1 MLYDERGVAVTIGN
15 RLGAG
20 GEGEVFEIA
29 GRPDTVFKRY
39 TKGISQEQED
49 KLRAMVGLKDSNLLS
64 FSAWPTGIVTEGT
77 AGRPVGFLMP
87 NLAGFRKLPAL
98 YTIVLRK
105 RRFPGTDWE
114 FLVHAARNTAA
125 AFGAIHA
132 HGCVVGDVNEENI
145 VVNDQAT
152 VRLIDCDSM
161 QVAVAGR
168 QYLCPVAR
176 PFYVPPELQGASF
189 RSTART
195 ANHDLFGMGVLCF
208 HLLFLGLHPFKGRP
222 RGGGELKI
230 EDAIRQGLFVYGSD
244 AVFRGVRPP
253 PGAPSFAM
261 LPPEVR
267 NLFEMAFGDGGRK
280 HGRPVSDEWVRAFEQ
295 LRKDLAV
302 CGRVPGHRY
311 PQGAPHCPWCEL
323 EGRGMSPIFPGA
335 GGGPGGGSGG
345 GGRSPAGLLK
355 AARKA
360 VEQAWRQIK
369 AIRMVPA
376 VTDPPA
382 VPKTPVTGVPAP
394 PGLRRGL
401 LPRWLAE
408 AIVLSVC
415 LGCVSL
421 GSLARPAIDGVWA
434 AGGVF
439 VISGGSCWVLLAFSH
454 DGYREE
460 WRKRRRRLRQA
471 RRRVNRFGRK
481 WQTLGSNE
489 RVQSKQAKLSALYQE
504 YQKRTAVSAM
514 PASPT
519 TERQYLM
526 HLTQRLQAGA
536 KELQEMGKELEAAR
550 RRVASAYVAA
560 VVDVRQATADLQQL

>member
-1 MLYDERGVAVTIGN
+1 MLYDEHGVAVTIGN

-77 AGRPVGFLMP
+77 AGRTVGFLMP

-98 YTIVLRK
+98 YTSVLRK
-105 RRFPGTDWE
+105 RHFPGTDWG

-161 QVAVAGR
+161 QIAVAGR

-208 HLLFLGLHPFKGRP
+208 QLLFLGLHPFKGRP

-230 EDAIRQGLFVYGSD
+230 EDAIRQGLFVYGPD
-244 AVFRGVRPP
+244 AVFRDVRPP

-280 HGRPVSDEWVRAFEQ
+280 HGRPVSDEWVRAFER
-295 LRKDLAV
+295 LRKNLAV

-311 PQGAPHCPWCEL
+311 PQGASCCPWCEL

-335 GGGPGGGSGG
+335 GAGPGGGAA
-345 GGRSPAGLLK
+345 SPAGLLK

-360 VEQAWRQIK
+360 VEQAWRQIE
-369 AIRMVPA
+369 AIRMAPA

-401 LPRWLAE
+401 LPRWLAG

-421 GSLARPAIDGVWA
+421 GSLVRPAIDGVWA

-439 VISGGSCWVLLAFSH
+439 VISGGSCWVLLVFSH

-460 WRKRRRRLRQA
+460 RRKRRRRLRQA
-471 RRRVNRFGRK
+471 RWRVNRLGRK
-481 WQTLGSNE
+481 WQALGSNE
-489 RVQSKQAKLSALYQE
+489 GARSKKAKLRTLYQK
-504 YQKRTAVSAM
+504 YRKRTAAPSM

-519 TERQYLM
+519 AERWYLT
-526 HLTQRLQAGA
+526 HLARRLRAGA
-536 KELQEMGKELEAAR
+536 KELRETGKELEAAR
-550 RRVASAYVAA
+550 RHVASAYAVA
-560 VVDVRQATADLQQL
+560 VVAVRQATADLQQL